1 LNDAD
6 KFYFKPTI
14 LEHFMLTSENGR
26 YLSSI
31 LSAEPAAGKGPGKF
45 SEYSIDSVGQWLSLS
60 PAYRLGY
67 GLV

>member
-6 KFYFKPTI
+6 KLYFKPTI

-45 SEYSIDSVGQWLSLS
+45 SELAIQSIQWGNGYR
-60 PAYRLGY
+60 YRLRIA
-67 GLV
+67 